1 MISKNQVKLISSLH
15 QKKFRKEHGLFIA
28 EGEKVCRDLVESG
41 WTVRSVF
48 MTEEFRSEK
57 FSKWP
62 KKVSSEVVSEKE
74 LEKIS
79 ALTTPQ
85 QILLVGEIPDW
96 KFSDVYFSGNLTLM
110 LDDIKDPGNLGT
122 IIRIADWFGIE
133 TVICSET
140 CSDVFNPKTVQA
152 TMGSLFRVKVF
163 YQPLL
168 QTLEK
173 AAEKNIPV
181 YGTLLNGENIYNTKL
196 STEGI
201 ILIGSESHGINEG
214 LIPYVTT
221 KISIPSFS
229 KTSPKKADS
238 LNAAMAA
245 AIVCSEFRRRSKN
258 DLV

>member
-15 QKKFRKEHGLFIA
+15 QKKYRKEHGLFIA
-28 EGEKVCRDLVESG
+28 EGEKVCRDLIESG

-48 MTEEFRSEK
+48 MTEEFRREK

-62 KKVSSEVVSEKE
+62 KKVNSEVVTAKE

-85 QILLVGEIPDW
+85 QILMVAEVPDW
-96 KFSDVYFSGNLTLM
+96 KFSTEYVPGNLTLM

-122 IIRIADWFGIE
+122 IIRIADWFGIG

-140 CSDVFNPKTVQA
+140 CADVFNPKTVQA

-173 AAEKNIPV
+173 ATEKNIPV
-181 YGTLLNGENIYNTKL
+181 YGTLLNGENIYSTKL

-201 ILIGSESHGINEG
+201 ILIGSESHGISEA
-214 LIPYVTT
+214 LIPFITT
-221 KISIPSFS
+221 QISIPSFS
-229 KTSPKKADS
+229 KSSSKQADS

-245 AIVCSEFRRRSKN
+245 AIVCSEFRRR
-258 DLV
+258 

>member
-28 EGEKVCRDLVESG
+28 EGEKICRDLVESD
-41 WTVRSVF
+41 WTIRSVF
-48 MTEEFRSEK
+48 MTEEFREQK
-57 FSKWP
+57 FSGWT
-62 KKVSSEVVSEKE
+62 KKVCVEIVTEKE

-85 QILLVGEIPDW
+85 QILVVGEVPDR
-96 KFSDVYFSGNLTLM
+96 KFSSVYLLGNLTLM

-122 IIRIADWFGIE
+122 IIRIADWFGIG

-140 CSDVFNPKTVQA
+140 CADVFNPKTVQA

-201 ILIGSESHGINEG
+201 ILIGSESHGINESI
-214 LIPYVTT
+214 IPFITT

-229 KTSPKKADS
+229 GSSSNQADS
-238 LNAAMAA
+238 LNAAMAT
-245 AIVCSEFRRRSKN
+245 AIVCSEFRRRSYE
-258 DLV
+258 